1 MPKAEIYV
9 LPSTVS
15 RDTLLD
21 DGSDQHFRELVS
33 DLFTIAS
40 RMEIVRSYF
49 GHRLGITGPQYSLI
63 VAVARLQ
70 GKTGANVGTIA
81 QALHVSSAFI
91 ATEAGKLVRR
101 AFLLKRTNPLDRR
114 SVLLSVA
121 PAGRLK
127 LGRINDEIRAIND
140 QFFGSLD
147 ATTFAAMRLAASSL
161 VKSSSRVMLSLSERK
176 ASPRA
181 ATKIAGHMTKIRHK

>member
-1 MPKAEIYV
+1 MPKAEAYV

-21 DGSDQHFRELVS
+21 DGSDRHFRELVS

-49 GHRLGITGPQYSLI
+49 GRRLGITGPQYSLI
-63 VAVARLQ
+63 IAVARLQ
-70 GKTGANVGTIA
+70 GKTGANVGTVA

-114 SVLLSVA
+114 GVLLSVA

-147 ATTFAAMRLAASSL
+147 AKAFTAMRLAVSSL
-161 VKSSSRVMLSLSERK
+161 VQSSSRVVLSLSERN
-176 ASPRA
+176 ASPHA
-181 ATKIAGHMTKIRHK
+181 ATKAAGHTTKIRYK